1 MVQDQFGHSGHSP
14 AGHAVQAV
22 ATPPSCGGEML
33 LDMGLCIATGV
44 VEAGCRNIVGARLKR
59 SGMHW
64 TVDGANAIIALR
76 CSILS
81 NRFDDFSE
89 RRALAA

>member
-1 MVQDQFGHSGHSP
+1 
-14 AGHAVQAV
+14 
-22 ATPPSCGGEML
+22 
-33 LDMGLCIATGV
+33 MGLCIATGV